1 MLDMEIRIEPR
12 SQLPV
17 YVQLQEQL
25 KFLILSGELEP
36 GARLPTAKQ
45 LGGYLQINRNTVLK
59 AYQELVR
66 DGLIECRRG
75 AGCSVLE
82 QPAGLPSSV
91 FANLL
96 EVIDD
101 AIEQASELGVGPDD
115 FAALAYSRAKQRQ
128 DVQVKRRLIFVECSP
143 EGAEALA
150 RKIEDRL
157 HVDVTPVVLRDFEQ
171 PTPEVEELLQD
182 VDVIATT
189 FFHIQDLRKLLP
201 DTKRKLVALSVKP
214 HLDSLVEIAAIPRD
228 TTVLLVCLS
237 ESGAGDMKRSLED
250 AGITGLEFALCGVD
264 EPKRL
269 AEAVPDYPVV
279 VASDYVADEV
289 LPLVQPEQTSI
300 VLDYTTLD
308 EGAIYLLRSVIGEES
323 PVMSKV

>member
-1 MLDMEIRIEPR
+1 MEIKVEPR

-45 LGGYLQINRNTVLK
+45 LSGYLQINRNTVLK

-82 QPAGLPSSV
+82 QPAGLASSV

-96 EVIDD
+96 AIIDG
-101 AIEQASELGVGPDD
+101 AIDQASELGVGPDD

-128 DVQVKRRLIFVECSP
+128 DVQVKRRLVFVECSP
-143 EGAEALA
+143 EGAEAIA
-150 RKIEDRL
+150 RKIEERL
-157 HVDVTPVVLRDFEQ
+157 FLEVIPVVLQDVERA
-171 PTPEVEELLQD
+171 TPEVQESLQD

-189 FFHIQDLRKLLP
+189 FFHIQDLEKLLP
-201 DTKRKLVALSVKP
+201 DTKKVVALSVKP
-214 HLDSLVEIAAIPRD
+214 HLDSLVEIAAVPQG

-237 ESGAGDMKRSLED
+237 ESGATDMKRSLED
-250 AGITGLEFALCGVD
+250 AGVTGLEFALCGVD
-264 EPKRL
+264 QPQRL
-269 AEAVPDYPVV
+269 AEAVPEYPVV

-289 LPLVQPEQTSI
+289 LPLVQPEQTAI

-308 EGAIYLLRSVIGEES
+308 DGAIYLLKSVIGEES
-323 PVMSKV
+323 PAMSKV